1 MRQWPGSPRIPWDRC
16 LAFPVGLIVFLLLSS
31 GLARAEGEQWGI
43 RKYAEELPR
52 YRALVQQLE
61 TQGRDLD
68 ARRQRCAQAIDAVW
82 SDWTVEERLAG
93 EKAYESRK
101 WGNNALGG
109 GRALMR
115 DRMEHCRN
123 SYREAL
129 EQPNP
134 VDPAGDQPA
143 QQAYRD
149 LLWGAHIKY
158 LRSRNQF
165 YDYDARYQE
174 DKLQY
179 LKGYIPGL
187 FNQFIGFDL
196 GEFIEDTL
204 DDAGYVL
211 AAHANA
217 FFDEL
222 LKCGVKEVVHYVKQ
236 WAVYRGQIERLA
248 KEWTFKE
255 RWKNPP
261 QWHPARRDLS
271 GGPQP
276 SEFNSLGIA
285 DCIEDVTRAMVVCA
299 TVNGLRK
306 NFVDAM
312 VDEGVDPLVAEFW
325 WSKYILQEEKP
336 SADDPRAARV
346 RGAYDVFTS
355 RLETALESAWTKD
368 FGLEQA
374 KKSMEDELERQAS
387 KRIYNDV
394 MQQVRKEMAEEMRS
408 LDPSRRD
415 GAQAMRIR
423 QRAAERAREL
433 GKEKVQSDAHLKF
446 LDALDWGAMLMQ
458 QAVSSGTY
466 VSRWYDFDTIGAS
479 LVEEYHRI
487 ENCMV
492 KQKLTLS
499 GPAILAIYQ
508 MPEKELQQFFSRCD
522 DIEADQQM
530 LWAQRLLP
538 QMQRH
543 HNAAKAAAD
552 QLASVCADGPG
563 RLQMASSLLAEARAE
578 AQTLLDHIRQSSPLA
593 SQIEPAVE
601 TFETRAEEAGR
612 HAEAVVEARTLAEAE
627 AEKACSAAQD
637 YRAAQDATAKKT
649 QQEQC
654 ELAAKSAEQAVADA
668 VDAFN
673 KSVALRDA
681 VKAEADTL
689 GQLMEKLLAVYD
701 GADAVLKKGTE
712 IRKLADEAAR
722 MASTA
727 DAAWE
732 RLKKARIDAEAVLK
746 KADEKVARTQN
757 PEAQGLLANIVSM
770 GDDTFAWV
778 ASYENCPAML
788 RTEADKL
795 TRELQTFDLTETA
808 IREQVAGLP
817 DKGDLTA
824 LENRAKQ
831 AVADVASA
839 VDVGEAFLDVAG
851 EAGRDA
857 QTCLK
862 LLIGSREGGPA
873 EIAAA
878 AEAAIDACR
887 FDEARTLIDRLL
899 QGPQRDRLMQKLTEA
914 QRTEQRVDA
923 LRSEADRLAQAGDIA
938 GAKSRLQEAGALS
951 VCPDKRREIE
961 AQLAS
966 LESAAPPTDA
976 AQTSTATDNTE
987 PNAAGQPD
995 EGFADLGTQP
1005 EDGTQETSS
1014 IITFDAPVETPTN
1027 TAGFDELPAN
1037 LRDDDFADRSFDQA
1051 TTAPPQRDA
1060 NDNDF
1065 ADLGNA
1071 DSQTPAETVTY
1082 FDRPWMPRTWQI
1094 GDTQSTQ
1101 VNIYDTASCLAMAAA
1116 LANCTEG
1123 SSDTAIADQIRAAI
1137 RHMQAANQYSFA
1149 PHKAWPDWEQR
1160 AYQFNVWAKRV
1171 TQESQRQR
1179 DIARQQLHSYLSGQ
1193 ANGMKMQLETLLQ
1206 GQAGSAENCDS
1217 LLFQIG
1223 YHLAYAAQLQLI
1235 AEDGLSAGKDRLWAN
1250 RILSRVDNSKATAGR
1265 LMGMVQPSVNRRGC
1279 PDMGKLVDRVRA
1291 VRTDQ
1296 SGTGQTLLAIWQD
1309 SRASLQTRSYDPDEL
1324 AGEWAFSG
1332 LKWSQFDSPEWKN
1345 EIEPKLDQWNPDTVY
1360 RFAASGSAYTGT
1372 LLKNPGGI
1380 AGWFSAWSN
1389 DPRYH
1394 GHLFQ
1399 PGVILFQM
1407 EKVGSNHYRGQRFKA
1422 GTPGDNNLYP
1432 EPFEIVVQGRVARY
1446 GVGNQAGAQ
1455 VSARDAYLL
1464 VRYDPPAEG
1473 SVVDIEVVG
1482 RHVFANLAQDRPRG
1496 ATMEPPSIG
1505 RPIIGDQTYS
1515 IFFRRPFRF
1524 PAFTNNNPGVNFI
1537 LTYRGKDEVFANHE
1551 GMCRNNSLPTL
1562 AGESFVRHDHQGQWC
1577 VKTNTNNEGWL
1588 RMALVWSTDDWT
1600 LSIWADDYATH
1611 PDTMFR
1617 GQAAMVRYG
1626 FEMLD
1631 KLAPRIQTIPLTG
1644 GAEGAPPPMQETAPQ
1659 TAPGGID
1666 LLGIGTN

>member
-1 MRQWPGSPRIPWDRC
+1 MRLPW
-16 LAFPVGLIVFLLLSS
+16 
-31 GLARAEGEQWGI
+31 
-43 RKYAEELPR
+43 
-52 YRALVQQLE
+52 
-61 TQGRDLD
+61 
-68 ARRQRCAQAIDAVW
+68 
-82 SDWTVEERLAG
+82 
-93 EKAYESRK
+93 
-101 WGNNALGG
+101 
-109 GRALMR
+109 
-115 DRMEHCRN
+115 
-123 SYREAL
+123 
-129 EQPNP
+129 
-134 VDPAGDQPA
+134 
-143 QQAYRD
+143 
-149 LLWGAHIKY
+149 
-158 LRSRNQF
+158 
-165 YDYDARYQE
+165 
-174 DKLQY
+174 
-179 LKGYIPGL
+179 
-187 FNQFIGFDL
+187 
-196 GEFIEDTL
+196 
-204 DDAGYVL
+204 
-211 AAHANA
+211 
-217 FFDEL
+217 
-222 LKCGVKEVVHYVKQ
+222 
-236 WAVYRGQIERLA
+236 VYRGQIERLA

-271 GGPQP
+271 GGPAP

-325 WSKYILQEEKP
+325 WSKYILQEAKP

-346 RGAYDVFTS
+346 RGAYDIFMS
-355 RLETALESAWTKD
+355 KLETALESAWTKD

-394 MQQVRKEMAEEMRS
+394 MQQVRKEMAEEMRR

-415 GAQAMRIR
+415 GTQAMRVR

-433 GKEKVQSDAHLKF
+433 GKEKVKNDAHLKF
-446 LDALDWGAMLMQ
+446 LDALDWGAMLVQ

-466 VSRWYDFDTIGAS
+466 VSRWYDFDAIGAN

-487 ENCMV
+487 ESCMV
-492 KQKLTLS
+492 KQKLALS

-543 HNAAKAAAD
+543 HNTAKAAAD

-563 RLQMASSLLAEARAE
+563 RLQMAASLLAEARAE
-578 AQTLLDHIRQSSPLA
+578 AGTLLDHIKRSSQFA
-593 SQIEPAVE
+593 SQIESTVE

-649 QQEQC
+649 RQEQC

-673 KSVALRDA
+673 KSVALCDA
-681 VKAEADTL
+681 VKAEAETL
-689 GQLMEKLLAVYD
+689 GQSMEKLLAACD
-701 GADAVLKKGTE
+701 GANAVLNKGTE

-757 PEAQGLLANIVSM
+757 TEAQGLLASIVRM
-770 GDDTFAWV
+770 GDDIVAWA
-778 ASYENCPAML
+778 ASYEKCPVTL

-795 TRELQTFDLTETA
+795 ARELQTFDLTETA

-824 LENRAKQ
+824 LESRAKQ
-831 AVADVASA
+831 AVADVTSA
-839 VDVGEAFLDVAG
+839 VDVGEAFLEVAK

-899 QGPQRDRLMQKLTEA
+899 QGPQRDRLTQKLTEA
-914 QRTEQRVDA
+914 QRIELRVGA
-923 LRSEADRLAQAGDIA
+923 LRSDADSLAQAGDLE
-938 GAKSRLQEAGALS
+938 GARSRLQEARALS
-951 VCPDKRREIE
+951 ICPDKRSEID
-961 AQLAS
+961 AQLVS
-966 LESAAPPTDA
+966 LESGVPPADA
-976 AQTSTATDNTE
+976 VQTSTATDGTE
-987 PNAAGQPD
+987 PNAVDQPD
-995 EGFADLGTQP
+995 EGFADLGIQP
-1005 EDGTQETSS
+1005 EDGTPETSS
-1014 IITFDAPVETPTN
+1014 IITFDAPVETPPN
-1027 TAGFDELPAN
+1027 TAGFGELPAY
-1037 LRDDDFADRSFDQA
+1037 LRDDQETNSNLFSSQYG
-1051 TTAPPQRDA
+1051 TTPQRDA

-1065 ADLGNA
+1065 ADLGDT
-1071 DSQTPAETVTY
+1071 DSRPSDETVTY
-1082 FDRPWMPRTWQI
+1082 FDRPWMPRTWQT
-1094 GDTQSTQ
+1094 GDTQLTQ

-1123 SSDTAIADQIRAAI
+1123 ASDAAIAEQIRAAI

-1160 AYQFNVWAKRV
+1160 AYQFNVWAKRI
-1171 TQESQRQR
+1171 TQESPRQR
-1179 DIARQQLHSYLSGQ
+1179 DIARKQLHSYLSGQ

-1250 RILSRVDNSKATAGR
+1250 RILSRVNSSKATAGR

-1279 PDMGKLVDRVRA
+1279 PDMGKLVERVRV

-1296 SGTGQTLLAIWQD
+1296 SGTGQTLLTIWQD

-1332 LKWSQFDSPEWKN
+1332 LKWSQLDSPEWKT

-1360 RFAASGSAYTGT
+1360 RFTASGSTYTGT
-1372 LLKNPGGI
+1372 LLKEPGGI

-1389 DPRYH
+1389 EPRYH
-1394 GHLFQ
+1394 GHLFK
-1399 PGVILFQM
+1399 PGVILFRM
-1407 EKVGSNHYRGQRFKA
+1407 DKVGRNHYRGQRFKA

-1432 EPFEIVVQGRVARY
+1432 EPFEIIVQGRVARY

-1473 SVVDIEVVG
+1473 SVVDIAAAG

-1505 RPIIGDQTYS
+1505 RPISGPQAYS
-1515 IFFRRPFRF
+1515 VFFRRPFRF
-1524 PAFTNNNPGVNFI
+1524 SSSTNNNPGVNFI

-1551 GMCRNNSLPTL
+1551 RMRRDNTLPTL
-1562 AGESFVRHDHQGQWC
+1562 AGESFLRHGHTGQWC
-1577 VKTNTNNEGWL
+1577 VKMQTGNEGWL
-1588 RMALVWSTDDWT
+1588 RMVLVWSTGDWT

-1617 GQAAMVRYG
+1617 GHEAMIRYG
-1626 FEMLD
+1626 FAMLD

-1644 GAEGAPPPMQETAPQ
+1644 GAEGAPPPVQETSPQ
-1659 TAPGGID
+1659 TTPSGID